1 MNITRK
7 SFITSI
13 ISIFLAKFSFAK
25 SKTFEEE
32 LEVEVETVIK
42 KHAHEENNEST
53 HRFIEAEI
61 DDWAHMHV
69 MSGEI
74 DAFNVICGFNEDD
87 SSCYVKCVFKKH
99 GSKKLKSTCT
109 TVELVESNK

>member
-1 MNITRK
+1 MNSNRK
-7 SFITSI
+7 NFIASI
-13 ISIFLAKFSFAK
+13 ISVFLAKFSFAK

-32 LEVEVETVIK
+32 LEVEIKTVIK

-53 HRFIEAEI
+53 HKFIEAEI

-74 DAFNVICGFNEDD
+74 EAFNVICRFNEDD

-99 GSKKLKSTCT
+99 GSKKLYLIQATMT
-109 TVELVESNK
+109 